1 MGGFTAYRNHL
12 LNLFSNAFARHIPK
26 ETAFCL
32 VIIDVMQFLAGK
44 VKFSTDDA
52 FYPHSAAHTVKEVI
66 EKYTQG
72 DEYRVTKGIIA
83 LLDTT
88 KNVPTNKAR
97 TQQKRGVTEK
107 VAILDESL
115 FDRVAKERG
124 DVGDALNWIT
134 QEPWRWPLDGD
145 TIWRSNNLKFHL
157 YRAVTEALLGM
168 TLPEGVK
175 LVIDDGAFVSDQVYR
190 ESAKKMISDYGFEEA
205 SAYAKECL
213 VSSLARHHF
222 TQRFTLKCGQKEP
235 ERLDST
241 HVGEAD
247 VKIPRFIVHG
257 SNGTSSYLVVSQ
269 DTDIIFVLLL
279 HLKTILA
286 NKSRKEVDPNF
297 SLWLD
302 TQTPQDKKMGV
313 SRLYRFIDV
322 KCLYYDI
329 LDLFAL
335 EYPEIK
341 QPIETLVFLVYS
353 LETDFTLPFDGA
365 LKVGVKTLWN
375 TFSELHTPLKRL
387 RSHGY
392 LMFNDFLHDELA
404 KGVISEKDRA
414 KQSAQRAKERSPTLP
429 TECFGMLNT
438 ALTYTYCEAL
448 DTYDIIFDT
457 VACQRFFYLLCQFRV
472 CQDLVGL
479 GYSAFDKKQ
488 KTTKGAPRKCIL
500 TVDELFAWTAEIES
514 RLTAHKEN
522 IVTESEGLK
531 RKAIEVLVKPD
542 EKKLKTSLF
551 TTIRLPQKRLAL
563 NIDAIVEECMT
574 RTSATAT
581 TVINLE
587 EDEIEEEEE
596 IEEKKTGKKQL
607 SLPGATNQAT
617 KKKLEELVRNAPP
630 KDYGI
635 PRAESM
641 LARIYR
647 IGWLMNYHQN
657 GWKCADYATNF
668 AEPATLDTSL
678 SHHGWKSTEVLQ
690 GAEMIARGDMNNAYF
705 STVFLPG
712 DPEQDAIP
720 FRVFKSTESDRVF
733 NRDITVYSDLYFR
746 GVL

>member
-12 LNLFSNAFARHIPK
+12 LNLFPNAFARHIPK

-32 VIIDVMQFLAGK
+32 LIIDVMQFLAGK

-52 FYPHSAAHTVKEVI
+52 FYPRSAAHSVKEVI
-66 EKYTQG
+66 ESYIQG
-72 DEYRVTKGIIA
+72 DEYRVTKGIVA

-97 TQQKRGVTEK
+97 TQQKRGIAEK
-107 VAILDESL
+107 VAILDQTL
-115 FDRVAKERG
+115 FDRVAAERG
-124 DVGDALNWIT
+124 DTGDALNWIT

-168 TLPEGVK
+168 NLPKGVK

-190 ESAKKMISDYGFEEA
+190 ESAKKMIVDYGFEEA
-205 SAYAKECL
+205 SAYAQECL

-222 TQRFTLKCGQKEP
+222 TQRFTLKSGQKEP

-247 VKIPRFIVHG
+247 VKIPRFIVNG
-257 SNGTSSYLVVSQ
+257 NGTSSYLVVSQ

-286 NKSRKEVDPNF
+286 NKSRKEVENF

-302 TQTPQDKKMGV
+302 TQTPQDKKMGI

-329 LDLFAL
+329 LELFAL
-335 EYPEIK
+335 EYPDVK

-365 LKVGVKTLWN
+365 LKVGVKTMWN
-375 TFSELHTPLKRL
+375 TFSELHTPLKRI

-404 KGVISEKDRA
+404 KGVVAEKNRA
-414 KQSAQRAKERSPTLP
+414 KQGPLRPPKERSPTLP
-429 TECFGMLNT
+429 NECRGMLNN
-438 ALTYTYCEAL
+438 ALSYTYCEAL
-448 DTYDIIFDT
+448 DTYDIQLDSA
-457 VACQRFFYLLCQFRV
+457 ACQRFFYLLCQFRV

-500 TVDELFAWTAEIES
+500 TVDELFAWTAEIEAKVVKHQES
-514 RLTAHKEN
+514 V
-522 IVTESEGLK
+522 VTEDEGLK
-531 RKAIEVLVKPD
+531 RKAIEVLVKPV
-542 EKKLKTSLF
+542 EKKLKTSA
-551 TTIRLPQKRLAL
+551 TTAVPVIRLAQNRPAF
-563 NIDAIVEECMT
+563 NIDAIIKECEI
-574 RTSATAT
+574 T
-581 TVINLE
+581 TTTTTTNHE
-587 EDEIEEEEE
+587 KDEIEEDVIE
-596 IEEKKTGKKQL
+596 EEKKIL
-607 SLPGATNQAT
+607 NVSLPGATNKAT
-617 KKKLEELVRNAPP
+617 KKKLEELVRSPPP

-635 PRAESM
+635 PCAEGM

-647 IGWLMNYHQN
+647 IAWLMNYHQN
-657 GWKCADYATNF
+657 GWKCANYATNF

-678 SHHGWKSTEVLQ
+678 SHHGWKSIEVPQ
-690 GAEMIARGDMNNAYF
+690 TTEMIARGDMNNAYF
-705 STVFLPG
+705 STAFLPG
-712 DPEQDAIP
+712 DPEQEIIP
-720 FRVFKSTESDRVF
+720 FRVFRSVESDRVF
-733 NRDITVYSDLYFR
+733 NRDITAYSDLYFR